1 MPSKK
6 QDMSDFPFIP
16 PTSVVTLPGTNKAAA
31 FTPKTSEV
39 FKEEHNIPPVFISE
53 KMQYIPWGADNQMP
67 YNIIDLIESDETLA
81 TCQMFNAEVCYGS
94 GLVYDTSSA
103 TAQTKNEV
111 EDFLA
116 DNDLPTYFLGVC
128 QDFKHFGF
136 AVSVIIL
143 NEDGSRIV
151 RLARK
156 QACYVRFAPAD
167 KNGTIPYI
175 LYANWRNTPSPED
188 IERIELLNPQSPLS
202 DLQQRLSKGKTK
214 NNANQN
220 SSFFTLNS
228 SFSNRK
234 FAVLSR
240 VPTPDNTYYPI
251 PYYAALFKGKWYNI
265 KQLIGIAKEAKLKNS
280 APIKY
285 HIEIAN
291 SFWNNI
297 FKVEGIT
304 DKVKQQE
311 RVNKEK
317 DNIINFLTG
326 MENSGKVLFSTFYVS
341 PNGEEQHDV
350 VINKIETDK
359 EGGDWATDII
369 EAVNMMCFTMRVHS
383 NLVGSV
389 PGKTQTNNSG
399 SDKRELYT
407 IAQALQKPYH
417 DLLFNVHR
425 LIIRFNNWSAVK
437 PDCPFIQLTTLDENK
452 DAKQVSTEKQDTNPN
467 SKND

>member
-1 MPSKK
+1 
-6 QDMSDFPFIP
+6 MSDFPFIP
-16 PTSVVTLPGTNKAAA
+16 PTSVAQIPGTNKAVA

-39 FKEEHNIPPVFISE
+39 FKEEHNIAPVFITE

-103 TAQTKNEV
+103 TAQTASQV
-111 EDFLA
+111 DDFLA

-156 QACYVRFAPAD
+156 QACYVRFAPAE
-167 KNGTIPYI
+167 KNGIIPYI

-326 MENSGKVLFSTFYVS
+326 MENSGKGHSCIS
-341 PNGEEQHDV
+341 PWQY
-350 VINKIETDK
+350 
-359 EGGDWATDII
+359 
-369 EAVNMMCFTMRVHS
+369 
-383 NLVGSV
+383 NLV
-389 PGKTQTNNSG
+389 
-399 SDKRELYT
+399 
-407 IAQALQKPYH
+407 
-417 DLLFNVHR
+417 
-425 LIIRFNNWSAVK
+425 
-437 PDCPFIQLTTLDENK
+437 IQR
-452 DAKQVSTEKQDTNPN
+452 S
-467 SKND
+467 

>member
-1 MPSKK
+1 
-6 QDMSDFPFIP
+6 MSDFSFIP
-16 PTSVVTLPGTNKAAA
+16 PTSVVTIPGTNKSAA
-31 FTPKTSEV
+31 FTPNTSEV
-39 FKEEHNIPPVFISE
+39 FKEEHNIAPVFITE
-53 KMQYIPWGADNQMP
+53 RMQYIPWGADNQMP
-67 YNIIDLIESDETLA
+67 YNIIDLIESDETLS

-94 GLVYDTSSA
+94 GLVYDTSAA
-103 TAQTKNEV
+103 TAQTASQV
-111 EDFLA
+111 DDFLA

-128 QDFKHFGF
+128 QDYKHFGF

-143 NEDGSRIV
+143 NEDGTRIV

-167 KNGTIPYI
+167 KNGIIPYI
-175 LYANWRNTPSPED
+175 LYANWRNTPSPGD

-202 DLQQRLSKGKTK
+202 DLQSRAKRTK
-214 NNANQN
+214 
-220 SSFFTLNS
+220 
-228 SFSNRK
+228 K
-234 FAVLSR
+234 FAIISR

-304 DKVKQQE
+304 DRVKQQE
-311 RVNKEK
+311 RVNQEK

-417 DLLFNVHR
+417 DLLFGVHR
-425 LIIRFNNWSAVK
+425 LIIRFNRWANVS

-452 DAKQVSTEKQDTNPN
+452 DAKQVSTNPKEPNKQPPKD
-467 SKND
+467 